1 MGKALGLK
9 RVGVETH
16 KEMRDISSK
25 QRQTFQKWERGLV
38 IRISEYKEILALN
51 QDLPDSE
58 SLESEPRVFSLEW
71 HYKMQVRK
79 NCGSFSLGPWKDLS

>member
-1 MGKALGLK
+1 MGLK

-25 QRQTFQKWERGLV
+25 QRQIFKKWERGLV

-58 SLESEPRVFSLEW
+58 SLESEPRIFSLEW
-71 HYKMQVRK
+71 HCKMQVRRQ
-79 NCGSFSLGPWKDLS
+79 NGDSFSLGPCKDLL